1 MFVVE
6 LRGEGVLKVNTWL
19 LSADRSGQCTAH
31 APAGLVSKVLSLCIA
46 AARPRHPLA
55 MRRLALV
62 TLLGLP
68 ALGNA
73 ADRQELFN
81 FVRPMDA
88 VQVSGD
94 NAYLPSVTAES
105 AAQGEILRRLTFNP
119 SERPTLRLTPQ
130 SGSWDWSE
138 ASAMSLRVQNAMD
151 WALTLAVTIESA
163 DGKRLTSQ
171 IALPAGPAQTLLMP
185 LGATSPRAQ
194 GMRAGA
200 PMPWRYDGRLLLLA
214 ETVKGEIDL
223 KNVSAVT
230 LSIPNPQAAQHLLLG
245 RFGVR
250 GSADLEQ
257 AYQGIVDGY
266 GQFTRRDWPGK
277 IKNDEQLRQG
287 VVQEDKQLQ
296 AWKVDHPKQDIY
308 GGWIGG
314 PSFEAT
320 GFFRTEKRGGRW
332 FLITPEGNPFYS
344 LGVNTVTGT
353 QSQTYVEGR
362 EKMFSA
368 LPAEGEPLAA
378 FYGSG
383 SNESDTGAN
392 RGRDFDKGR
401 WYDFY
406 AANLQRTYG
415 EQKPELWRERA
426 QNRLQA
432 WGFNTLGNW
441 SDNDFAIDKRMPY
454 SIPLSIHGDYATI
467 STGIDWWGGMPDPF
481 DPRFAMAAERA
492 IAIATRDHR
501 DDPWVMGYYADNE
514 LAWAGPADDPLS
526 RYALAYATLR
536 LTTDVPAKRAFLK
549 QLRDKYRNQEGL
561 SKAWGI
567 DLKAWELMEDPG
579 FQAPPVNP
587 AYPAIENDMKRFLR
601 LFADTYFKTIADS
614 LDWHTP
620 NHLLLGGRFS
630 ASIPEAVEAC
640 AEYCDVLSFNFYTR
654 EPQQGYDFEALRKL
668 DKPLLVTEFH
678 FGSRDRGPFW
688 GGVAEVYKEE
698 ERGPAYANFL
708 KKALEEPQIVG
719 VHWFQYLDQPVTGRL
734 LDGENGHLGLVAITD
749 RPWDGFVSAVRKANL
764 SVPPVVL
771 EQAAQAPQPEPDPVP
786 AQGATPATE
795 PAADSAAPA
804 AQPKP

>member
-1 MFVVE
+1 M
-6 LRGEGVLKVNTWL
+6 KVNTWL
-19 LSADRSGQCTAH
+19 LSADRSGQCDAH
-31 APAGLVSKVLSLCIA
+31 ASAEGLVSKVLSLCIA
-46 AARPRHPLA
+46 AARLRHSLA
-55 MRRLALV
+55 MGRLALV
-62 TLLGLP
+62 ALLGLP
-68 ALGNA
+68 ALGSA

-81 FVRPMDA
+81 FVRPLDA
-88 VQVSGD
+88 VQITGD
-94 NAYLPSVTAES
+94 GAYLPSVTAES
-105 AAQGEILRRLTFNP
+105 AAQGEILRRATFSP
-119 SERPTLRLTPQ
+119 GKRPILRLKPQ
-130 SGSWDWSE
+130 SGSWDWS
-138 ASAMSLRVQNAMD
+138 ASSAMSLRVQNAMD
-151 WALTLAVTIESA
+151 WALTVDVTIESA
-163 DGKRLTSQ
+163 DGKRLTTQ
-171 IALPAGPAQTLLMP
+171 VALPAGPAQTLLVP

-200 PMPWRYDGRLLLLA
+200 VMPWRSGGRLLLLA
-214 ETVKGEIDL
+214 ETVNGEIEPH
-223 KNVSAVT
+223 NVIAVT

-250 GSADLEQ
+250 GSADLEE
-257 AYQGIVDGY
+257 AYRGIVDTY
-266 GQFTRRDWPGK
+266 GQFTRRDWLGK
-277 IKNDEQLRQG
+277 VKNDEQLRHG
-287 VVQEDKQLQ
+287 VAQEDRQLHAWQ
-296 AWKVDHPKQDIY
+296 AERPKQDNY

-314 PSFEAT
+314 SSFEAS
-320 GFFRTEKRGGRW
+320 GFFRTEKRAGRW

-344 LGVNTVTGT
+344 LGVNTVTGA
-353 QSQTYVEGR
+353 QSQTYIEGR

-378 FYGSG
+378 FYGS
-383 SNESDTGAN
+383 SDNQADTGAN
-392 RGRDFDKGR
+392 RGRAFASGR

-406 AANLQRTYG
+406 GANLQRTYG
-415 EQKPELWRERA
+415 DQEPQVWRDRA
-426 QNRLQA
+426 QDRLQA

-441 SDNDFAIDKRMPY
+441 SESDFAVDKRMPY

-501 DDPWVMGYYADNE
+501 DDPWVIGYYADNE
-514 LAWAGPADDPLS
+514 LAWAGSAEDPLS
-526 RYALAYATLR
+526 RYTLAYATLR

-567 DLKAWELMEDPG
+567 ELDAWELLEDPG
-579 FQAPPVNP
+579 FQAPPINP
-587 AYPAIENDMKRFLR
+587 AYPAIESDMKRFLR

-614 LDWHTP
+614 LDWHAP

-654 EPQQGYDFEALRKL
+654 EPQHGYDFEALRKL

-698 ERGPAYANFL
+698 ERGPAYAHFL
-708 KKALEEPQIVG
+708 EKALEEPQIVG

-749 RPWDGFVSAVRKANL
+749 RPWDAFVKAVRKANL
-764 SVPPVVL
+764 GVPPL
-771 EQAAQAPQPEPDPVP
+771 LLKEAAKEPQPEAVSGKD
-786 AQGATPATE
+786 AAAELE
-795 PAADSAAPA
+795 PAAAA
-804 AQPKP
+804 KP

>member
-1 MFVVE
+1 M
-6 LRGEGVLKVNTWL
+6 KVNTWL
-19 LSADRSGQCTAH
+19 LSADRSGQCDAH
-31 APAGLVSKVLSLCIA
+31 ASTEGLVSKALSLCIA
-46 AARPRHPLA
+46 AARLRHSLA
-55 MRRLALV
+55 MGRLALV
-62 TLLGLP
+62 ALLGLP
-68 ALGNA
+68 AMGSA

-81 FVRPMDA
+81 FVRPLDA
-88 VQVSGD
+88 VQITGD
-94 NAYLPSVTAES
+94 GAYLPSVTAES
-105 AAQGEILRRLTFNP
+105 AAQGEILRRATFSP
-119 SERPTLRLTPQ
+119 GERPILRLKPQ
-130 SGSWDWSE
+130 SGSWDWS
-138 ASAMSLRVQNAMD
+138 ASSAMSLRVQNAMD
-151 WALTLAVTIESA
+151 WALTVDVTIESA
-163 DGKRLTSQ
+163 DGKRLTTQ
-171 IALPAGPAQTLLMP
+171 VALPAGSAQTLLVP

-200 PMPWRYDGRLLLLA
+200 VMPWRYGGRLLLLA
-214 ETVKGEIDL
+214 ETVNGEIDPL
-223 KNVSAVT
+223 DVTAVT

-250 GSADLEQ
+250 GSADLEE
-257 AYQGIVDGY
+257 AYRGIVDTY

-277 IKNDEQLRQG
+277 VKNDEQLRHG
-287 VVQEDKQLQ
+287 VAQEAKQLHAWQ
-296 AWKVDHPKQDIY
+296 AERPKQDNY

-314 PSFEAT
+314 SSFEAS
-320 GFFRTEKRGGRW
+320 GFFRTEKRAGRW

-344 LGVNTVTGT
+344 LGVNTVTGA
-353 QSQTYVEGR
+353 QSQTYIEGR

-368 LPAEGEPLAA
+368 LPVEGEPLAA
-378 FYGSG
+378 FYGS
-383 SNESDTGAN
+383 SDNQADTGAN
-392 RGRDFDKGR
+392 RGRAFASGR

-406 AANLQRTYG
+406 SANLQRTYG
-415 EQKPELWRERA
+415 SQEPQVWRDRA
-426 QNRLQA
+426 QDRLQA

-441 SDNDFAIDKRMPY
+441 SESDFAVDKRMPY

-501 DDPWVMGYYADNE
+501 DDPWVIGYYADNE
-514 LAWAGPADDPLS
+514 LAWAGPAEDPLS
-526 RYALAYATLR
+526 RYTLAYATLR

-567 DLKAWELMEDPG
+567 ELEAWELMEDPG
-579 FQAPPVNP
+579 FQAPPINP
-587 AYPAIENDMKRFLR
+587 AYPAIESDMQRFLR

-654 EPQQGYDFEALRKL
+654 EPQHGYDFEALRKL

-698 ERGPAYANFL
+698 ERGPAYAHFL
-708 KKALEEPQIVG
+708 AKALEEPQIVG

-749 RPWDGFVSAVRKANL
+749 RPWDAFVKAVRKANL
-764 SVPPVVL
+764 SVPPL
-771 EQAAQAPQPEPDPVP
+771 LLKEAAKEPQPEAVP
-786 AQGATPATE
+786 GKDAAAELE
-795 PAADSAAPA
+795 PAAAA
-804 AQPKP
+804 KP